1 MRRTVVALGT
11 VAAALTGCA
20 PDGLCTQMDMES
32 GVAVLWRPADFG
44 RQRDAVTVRL
54 CVDGDCAE
62 GASGD
67 PGDPFRSLSVRLPDD
82 VGAGPVPVRLTV
94 TSGEDGRVVVR
105 DSRRARLAEE
115 HPNGR
120 SCPPTAWTAA
130 FRAHPEQGLT
140 STKGMDLRKTPGTG
154 PERHTGGPSGG

>member
-1 MRRTVVALGT
+1 MRRIVMALGA
-11 VAAALTGCA
+11 VAALTGCA
-20 PDGLCTQMDMES
+20 PDGPCTLADMES

-54 CVDGDCAE
+54 CVDGSCAE
-62 GASGD
+62 GPSGD

-82 VGAGPVPVRLTV
+82 VGAGPLPVRLTV
-94 TSGEDGRVVVR
+94 TSRKDGRVVVR

-130 FRAHPEQGLT
+130 FRAHPEKGLT
-140 STKGMDLRKTPGTG
+140 PTKGMDLRKTPGMSR
-154 PERHTGGPSGG
+154 ERRGGGPSGG